1 VDLRWIGHGRPTL
14 KDPSHPAWPEGGRR
28 TEDEREATRWAAVYV
43 ERYRGAR
50 PVRRLG
56 ASIEAYLRHRARI
69 SPSRTLA
76 AYSTALRHL
85 TDRYPET
92 HAVAEIDPQ
101 QVVNALLDEGYRPS
115 TVRSY
120 VTGWR
125 GLWQW
130 LDLPFPAVTMPRT
143 VQTDVRYWT
152 DAEVAKLRRAAAR
165 LDPELLV
172 ALDCTLYM
180 GLRVGEVFGLRWED
194 VAGDT
199 VRVQRQILQ
208 GRTTPS
214 PLKSG
219 KPRTALILPGW
230 THEGTS
236 GPVVP
241 AGRVVQFRWIR
252 ALLDAAGLNAMG
264 AGWHMGR
271 HTYARLC
278 LEAGMGLDHVRIFL
292 GHASIVTT
300 QRTYG
305 HLRDDPAL
313 ALARKAI
320 RG

>member
-1 VDLRWIGHGRPTL
+1 
-14 KDPSHPAWPEGGRR
+14 
-28 TEDEREATRWAAVYV
+28 
-43 ERYRGAR
+43 
-50 PVRRLG
+50 
-56 ASIEAYLRHRARI
+56 
-69 SPSRTLA
+69 
-76 AYSTALRHL
+76 
-85 TDRYPET
+85 
-92 HAVAEIDPQ
+92 
-101 QVVNALLDEGYRPS
+101 
-115 TVRSY
+115 
-120 VTGWR
+120 
-125 GLWQW
+125 
-130 LDLPFPAVTMPRT
+130 MPRA

-152 DAEVAKLRRAAAR
+152 DAEVARLRRAAAR

-194 VAGDT
+194 ITGDT

-208 GRTTPS
+208 GRTTSS
-214 PLKSG
+214 PLLSG

-230 THEGTS
+230 THEGVS

-264 AGWHMGR
+264 SAWHRGR

-278 LEAGMGLDHVRIFL
+278 LETGMGLDHVRIFL